1 MSRLEPVRALALAD
15 LMLWIS
21 DLLAPPRRDGEEPV
35 VSRSSASDL
44 DELLRHTRLSDQGW
58 TSAQLLPID
67 ALLGT
72 PRLAEEKSRLFDGE
86 VICPADECSYVRRD
100 KGALLADIAGFQ
112 RAFGFRLAQS
122 ASERADHIS
131 AELALAALLLV
142 MEVRARSP
150 EAAAVTHDAWIEF
163 ASDHLGEWLPD
174 FAMRLAAT
182 TRLPELV
189 ALADLLQCVWQTA
202 LVSMGAPPMVGAPR
216 HDNAGPNEEDPLAR
230 DDSGT
235 PYECG
240 MVPDPPSTA
249 R

>member
-1 MSRLEPVRALALAD
+1 MRSLEPVRALALAD

-21 DLLAPPRRDGEEPV
+21 ELLAPPRRDCETPA

-44 DELLRHTRLSDQGW
+44 DELLQHARLSDQGW
-58 TSAQLLPID
+58 SSARLLPID

-72 PRLAEEKSRLFDGE
+72 PRLAVEKSRLFDGD

-100 KGALLADIAGFQ
+100 KGVLLADIAGFQ
-112 RAFGFRLAQS
+112 RAFGFRL
-122 ASERADHIS
+122 SEFSTEKADHIS

-150 EAAAVTHDAWIEF
+150 ETAAVTRDAWIEF
-163 ASDHLGEWLPD
+163 ASDHLGEWLLD

-182 TRLPELV
+182 TRLPEL
-189 ALADLLQCVWQTA
+189 AELAELLECVWQTA
-202 LVSMGAPPMVGAPR
+202 LATMGAT
-216 HDNAGPNEEDPLAR
+216 PLAGALRR
-230 DDSGT
+230 DGEESGGEDQFAPEDSGT

-240 MVPDPPSTA
+240 MIPDPK